1 MPFKVISMIPPSIT
15 IYFKEK
21 ELVDDSSS
29 LAVAMAWD
37 YAQTHRITVSADMQL
52 WRTPAGKPY
61 LSYPQIKLSLS
72 DSGQYWLAAF
82 SVTEIGVDLQQ
93 HIDCRKEALA
103 QRFFH
108 TDEYHWL
115 QNQHFDPFFAVW
127 AAKESYAKYTG
138 EGLTSFKHF
147 SVVDGQGIA
156 KKINN
161 VELILVPFQPG
172 YTLAVCA
179 DVIADINIKRA

>member
-1 MPFKVISMIPPSIT
+1 MIPPSIT

-21 ELVDDSSS
+21 ELVADSSS

-37 YAQTHRITVSADMQL
+37 YAQIHRITVSADMQL

-93 HIDCRKEALA
+93 HINCRKVALA

-108 TDEYHWL
+108 TDECHWL
-115 QNQHFDPFFAVW
+115 QHQHFDPFFAVW
-127 AAKESYAKYTG
+127 AAKESYDKYTG

-161 VELILVPFQPG
+161 ADLMLVPFQPG

-179 DVIADINIKRA
+179 DVISDINIKRA